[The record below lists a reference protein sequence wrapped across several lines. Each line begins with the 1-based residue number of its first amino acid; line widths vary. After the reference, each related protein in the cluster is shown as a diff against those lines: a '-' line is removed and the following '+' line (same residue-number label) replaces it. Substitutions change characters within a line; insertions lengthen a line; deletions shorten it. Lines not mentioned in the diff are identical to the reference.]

1 MTGGGS
7 WEWDTPSRFL
17 LLLPYNSHV
26 SDTPGVGYVAT
37 GLGQEWSTLLAH
49 QLWKRPQHRWSDS
62 LVGATGAGPA
72 ECQKPTLG
80 SQHCWSSPEGPASC
94 SCGQQTFDAYWV
106 PGPVLATGDDKPQPA
121 PQAATVTRE
130 SRVHATD
137 C

>member
-7 WEWDTPSRFL
+7 WEWDTPSRSL

-62 LVGATGAGPA
+62 LVGATGAGAA
-72 ECQKPTLG
+72 ETKNPHWGLSTVGPPKKGLLLVHVASKPLMPTGCQALCWPLGMTSLNKPL
-80 SQHCWSSPEGPASC
+80 
-94 SCGQQTFDAYWV
+94 
-106 PGPVLATGDDKPQPA
+106 KQP
-121 PQAATVTRE
+121 R
-130 SRVHATD
+130 
-137 C
+137 